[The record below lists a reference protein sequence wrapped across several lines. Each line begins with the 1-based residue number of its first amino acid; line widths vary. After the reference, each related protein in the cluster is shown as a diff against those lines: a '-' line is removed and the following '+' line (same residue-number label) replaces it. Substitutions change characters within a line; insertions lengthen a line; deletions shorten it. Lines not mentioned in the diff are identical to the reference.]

1 MSKRVAKQINS
12 FKYKGEPIKITLGTL
27 ILTGLCVLLIIVAT
41 FTQVTLKHP
50 YLPFDTLTF
59 LAQDVNDYEILH
71 LELKKDRTG
80 SFAMYWGGKLKDSDI
95 LKNWMANDRR
105 LFITYD
111 DGETESV
118 EYTFSGNKLI
128 LGDVLYQK
136 Q

>member
-1 MSKRVAKQINS
+1 MK
-12 FKYKGEPIKITLGTL
+12 KIIDLRRNWVVIMTL
-27 ILTGLCVLLIIVAT
+27 IFGMVAVSSCSSDDDDDASDLN
-41 FTQVTLKHP
+41 QHEKALVGSWKSI
-50 YLPFDTLTF
+50 D
-59 LAQDVNDYEILH
+59 DDYEILY

-80 SFAMYWGGKLKDSDI
+80 SLAMYWGGKLEDSDV

-111 DGETESV
+111 NGETESV
-118 EYTFSGNKLI
+118 EYTLSGNKLI

>member
-1 MSKRVAKQINS
+1 MK
-12 FKYKGEPIKITLGTL
+12 KIIDLSRNWVVIMTL
-27 ILTGLCVLLIIVAT
+27 IFGMVA
-41 FTQVTLKHP
+41 VSSCSSDDDD
-50 YLPFDTLTF
+50 DTSDLN
-59 LAQDVNDYEILH
+59 LHEKALVGSWKSIDDDYEILH

-80 SFAMYWGGKLKDSDI
+80 SFAMYWGGKLEDSDV

-111 DGETESV
+111 DGETESI
-118 EYTFSGNKLI
+118 EYTLSGNKLI

>member
-1 MSKRVAKQINS
+1 MK
-12 FKYKGEPIKITLGTL
+12 KIIDLSRNWVVIMTL
-27 ILTGLCVLLIIVAT
+27 IFGMMAVSSCSSDDDHDTGDLNQHEKA
-41 FTQVTLKHP
+41 
-50 YLPFDTLTF
+50 
-59 LAQDVNDYEILH
+59 LAGSWKSIDDDYEILH